1 MNKHSKEIVNE
12 LKQRGFKVRFHYRR
26 YSAEHL
32 PKNKVKVRFSYKGPK
47 GIECEWDTIKQS
59 AIVVGPLSTLK
70 SLKTQGLE
78 LWENGGL
85 TKVCITDAQGNNYE
99 SEVKC
104 SKSDRFDKE
113 KGRLISLGRAMKQ
126 IPQE

>member
-1 MNKHSKEIVNE
+1 MKKQSKEIVNE

-26 YSAEHL
+26 YSAQHL
-32 PKNKVKVRFSYKGPK
+32 PKNKVKIRYSYKGEK
-47 GIECEWDTIKQS
+47 SAEWDTIQRS
-59 AIVVGPLSTLK
+59 AVLIGPLSTLK
-70 SLKTQGLE
+70 EVREQGLD

-113 KGRLISLGRAMKQ
+113 KGRVIALGRAMKQ
-126 IPQE
+126 IP